1 MLYTVCCFYCFCSAT
16 LFWYGS
22 VNSRPLNPP
31 VFVRHH
37 QNFQGKDSGENS
49 WQLPAGLDVPIE
61 STCYYL
67 NVQKRPH
74 STNTL
79 ADLQSYH
86 IIGSLTEMWPL
97 CTRRK
102 EMLVI
107 ALFIYLLLLSKYTLL
122 PLIKFHLFEIIIAS
136 IINWM
141 RRIFEDRVGYGRA
154 PTMSAILGW
163 RNSPVM
169 NWSGYSWDGVD
180 YTHTVGD
187 HHWKS
192 LRGGA
197 RLFVCFDTEGG
208 LPFPTIVLFKKKLEI
223 KSRMRGQ
230 CLDNKTCRPVI
241 QFM

>member
-1 MLYTVCCFYCFCSAT
+1 MQFNSYICVSVLYTVCCFYCFCSAT

-107 ALFIYLLLLSKYTLL
+107 ALFIYLLLLMKTRWNSLAL
-122 PLIKFHLFEIIIAS
+122 EGSPS
-136 IINWM
+136 
-141 RRIFEDRVGYGRA
+141 RRRKTPISNQLALQVG
-154 PTMSAILGW
+154 GW
-163 RNSPVM
+163 
-169 NWSGYSWDGVD
+169 
-180 YTHTVGD
+180 T
-187 HHWKS
+187 
-192 LRGGA
+192 
-197 RLFVCFDTEGG
+197 
-208 LPFPTIVLFKKKLEI
+208 
-223 KSRMRGQ
+223 
-230 CLDNKTCRPVI
+230 
-241 QFM
+241 